1 MFIALPDRFTADF
14 KFYFRESVE
23 GSEIRPVYSPPV
35 EIFAD
40 GVSILPRQT
49 EFQEVYV
56 AQAVDMGRSAIYF
69 HFPER
74 ITPACTSFDALYF
87 YIAGFYVIEEKILFP
102 GFPRL
107 DMIYVLPMLSIVGYL
122 YFIFFAIGCFPVQ
135 TDTINI
141 DRLLQVDI
149 EPFVVTGPA
158 RPAGAFVAVCDI
170 FRSLSKKRLP
180 VCFGRYRLHAYKKE
194 L

>member
-1 MFIALPDRFTADF
+1 MPDRFTADF

-74 ITPACTSFDALYF
+74 ITPACTSFDALCF

-149 EPFVVTGPA
+149 EPFMSPVWLAQRVPSLRSVTSSG
-158 RPAGAFVAVCDI
+158 RPFSVEETTTGLFWAISVTC
-170 FRSLSKKRLP
+170 L
-180 VCFGRYRLHAYKKE
+180 
-194 L
+194 

>member
-1 MFIALPDRFTADF
+1 M
-14 KFYFRESVE
+14 
-23 GSEIRPVYSPPV
+23 YSPPV

-170 FRSLSKKRLP
+170 FRSSVLCRRNDYRFVLGDIGYMLIKRNEWLCWNKRIFFDDSARFRP
-180 VCFGRYRLHAYKKE
+180 RCRHY
-194 L
+194 